1 MMRYFAQLFLQL
13 DQTTKTK
20 DKVQALAYYF
30 SQVEDPD
37 KLWTIALLSHKR
49 PKRTVNTTLLR
60 QWAAE
65 LSDLPLWLFEES
77 YHIVGDLAETIALVL
92 PEQAAVSDATLTY
105 WIDYIQELK
114 DVSEEEK
121 KQRIVLAWQMLNSSE
136 RFIFNKLIT
145 GGFRVGVSQKLMTRA
160 LSQFTGIEEN
170 TLAHRLMGNWTP
182 DSTSFSSLILAD
194 NPKDQLSK
202 PYPFYL
208 AYPLEG
214 EPESLGS
221 PEAWQVER
229 KWDGIRG
236 QLIVREGEIFV
247 WSRGEEL
254 MTDKFP
260 EYHILRNLLPNGTVI
275 DGEILPFKAGKPL
288 PFKLLQT
295 RIGRKN
301 LTKKSL
307 EKAPVILMAYDL
319 LEYEGE
325 DIRERPLTERRNLLE
340 QVVKKSR
347 AKQFLKLSE
356 TLSFSSWEELVPERM
371 ASRSHYSEGLMLKRL
386 DSSYQVGRKKGGWWK
401 WKLDPLLID
410 AVLIYAQQG
419 HGRRANL
426 LTDYT
431 FAVWQGEELVPFT
444 KAYSGLTDAEI
455 KELDTWIKQH
465 TLERFGPVRSVEAHM
480 VFEIAFEGINESKR
494 HKSGIALRFPR
505 INRWRKD
512 KKKEEANTLEE
523 LKKLLELYGEE
534 G

>member
-20 DKVQALAYYF
+20 AKVQALAHYF

-65 LSDLPLWLFEES
+65 LSGLPLWLFEES

-92 PEQAAVSDATLTY
+92 PEQAAISDATLAY

-121 KQRIVLAWQMLNSSE
+121 KQRIVLAWQMLSPSE

-182 DSTSFSSLILAD
+182 DSTSFNSLILAD

-214 EPESLGS
+214 EPQSLGS

-260 EYHILRNLLPNGTVI
+260 EYHILRNLLPDGTVI
-275 DGEILPFKAGKPL
+275 DGEILPYKAGKPL

-325 DIRERPLTERRNLLE
+325 DIREKPLSERRNLLE

-347 AKQFLKLSE
+347 AKQLLKLSE
-356 TLSFSSWEELVPERM
+356 TLSYSSWEELIPERK

-386 DSSYQVGRKKGGWWK
+386 DSTYQVGRKKGDWWK

-431 FAVWQGEELVPFT
+431 FAVWEGEELVPFT

-494 HKSGIALRFPR
+494 HKSGVALRFPR

-523 LKKLLELYGEE
+523 LKKLLEVYGEE

>member
-20 DKVQALAYYF
+20 DKVQALSHYF
-30 SQVEDPD
+30 SQVEDDD

-65 LSDLPLWLFEES
+65 LGNLPLWLFEES

-92 PEQAAVSDATLTY
+92 PEQAAVSDATLSY

-121 KQRIVLAWQMLNSSE
+121 KQRIVLAWQMLSPSE

-160 LSQFTGIEEN
+160 LSAFTGIEEN

-182 DSTSFSSLILAD
+182 VSTDFSSLILAD
-194 NPKDQLSK
+194 NPQDRISQ

-214 EPESLGS
+214 EPAELGN
-221 PEAWQVER
+221 PNEWQAER

-275 DGEILPFKAGKPL
+275 DGEILPYKEGKPL
-288 PFKLLQT
+288 PFKQLQT

-301 LTKKSL
+301 LTKNVW

-325 DIRERPLTERRNLLE
+325 DMRETPLAERRRLLE
-340 QVVKKSR
+340 QIVKKSK
-347 AKQFLKLSE
+347 AKQVLKLSE
-356 TLSFSSWEELVPERM
+356 VLPFEQWEELHPIRSD
-371 ASRSHYSEGLMLKRL
+371 SRAHFSEGLMLKRL
-386 DSSYQVGRKKGGWWK
+386 DSPYRVGRKKGDWWK

-410 AVLIYAQQG
+410 AVLLYAQQG

-431 FAVWQGEELVPFT
+431 FAVWQGEELIPFT
-444 KAYSGLTDAEI
+444 KAYSGLTDKEI
-455 KELDTWIKQH
+455 KELDSWIKRN
-465 TLERFGPVRSVEAHM
+465 TLERFGPVRSVEPHM
-480 VFEIAFEGINESKR
+480 VFEIAFEGINESPR
-494 HKSGIALRFPR
+494 HKSGVALRFPR

-512 KKKEEANTLEE
+512 KKKEEANTLGD